1 MRGKLLV
8 WLEKVSI
15 STFKFSRA
23 TFIDS
28 ILILDQYLE
37 KVDDPPASL
46 QLLGCSALII
56 SSKLNEEIIVAP
68 ECYVTASC
76 SIFNKVQLMQK
87 ER

>member
-1 MRGKLLV
+1 MLV